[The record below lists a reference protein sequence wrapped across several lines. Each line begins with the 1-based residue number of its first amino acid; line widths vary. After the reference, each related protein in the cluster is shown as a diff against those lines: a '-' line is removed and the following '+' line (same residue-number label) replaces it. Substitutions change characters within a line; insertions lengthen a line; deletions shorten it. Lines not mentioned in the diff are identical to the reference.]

1 MDAFRAERSSRVKAG
16 IADVR
21 FIDDNRHKIAWRAA
35 RQARCRART
44 FATAGRDAI
53 EEAHSHGALTS
64 RRNYQTVFV
73 QNEELPFR
81 SGPLS
86 LSASSPE
93 SAARGRPRDASIEAR
108 VFDAAMAVYAE
119 GGWAAFSFE
128 AVARRSGVGK
138 ASLYRRWAGRGE
150 LLRQTFE
157 ARWLAV
163 TRIDTGNL
171 RRDLRALARMV
182 AQTLTGPFGG
192 AHPRIS
198 LDLAEHPELLA
209 FLRPYAEATIAQ
221 GRHIIR
227 RAIVRGELS
236 AAVNPGL
243 IMDLVVGGVTNHVRT
258 TPPRLRQAMLAKID
272 GFIDSIVEVV
282 LAGVGAETLPVRASS
297 RGRNAR
303 ER

>member
-1 MDAFRAERSSRVKAG
+1 M
-16 IADVR
+16 
-21 FIDDNRHKIAWRAA
+21 
-35 RQARCRART
+35 
-44 FATAGRDAI
+44 
-53 EEAHSHGALTS
+53 
-64 RRNYQTVFV
+64 
-73 QNEELPFR
+73 
-81 SGPLS
+81 
-86 LSASSPE
+86 ASSAGSP
-93 SAARGRPRDASIEAR
+93 ARGRPRDVSIEAR

-138 ASLYRRWAGRGE
+138 ASIYRRWPGRGE

-163 TRIDTGNL
+163 TKIDTGNL
-171 RRDLRALARMV
+171 RGDLRALARMV
-182 AQTLTGPFGG
+182 AETLTGPFSG

-227 RAIVRGELS
+227 RAIARGELS
-236 AAVNPGL
+236 ASVNPGL

-258 TPPRLRQAMLAKID
+258 TPHRLRQAMLAKIE
-272 GFIDSIVEVV
+272 GFIDSMVEVV
-282 LAGVGAETLPVRASS
+282 LTGAGAETMTVRGPGP
-297 RGRNAR
+297 GRNAR